1 MIAHEDKQ
9 KDFYDG
15 ILEKM
20 VSQDHAYRKIKE
32 AVDFET
38 LVKPLEKLYSKN
50 GTKGEPI
57 ERGFKCLLIQ
67 YWEDLSDR
75 QLERY
80 VRENMAMRWLCGYKL
95 DETTPD
101 HSYFGKLRKRIGL
114 EELSKIF
121 QSIVEQLKEA
131 GYVGNIFHFVDA
143 SSLLSKVNLWEARD
157 KAIKDR
163 ENKEKDEDGNKKM
176 NNKNVSKYSS
186 DKEAKF
192 GCKGKKKFWFGYKR
206 HVRVDMR
213 NGIITKTVATSADI
227 PDARAFVEEEL
238 CPDQGMVFLD
248 KGYDSNSVS
257 EEIEQNNCANA
268 TIQKI
273 NRKTKNKDLDRWR
286 SGVRMPYENVFRN
299 LRKTARYRGKPKV
312 GFQIT
317 FEAIAYNLKRLI
329 KIHEGGLVIA

>member
-1 MIAHEDKQ
+1 MIAHEDTQ

-20 VSQDHAYRKIKE
+20 VCQDHAYRKIKK
-32 AVDFET
+32 AVDFGT

-80 VRENMAMRWLCGYKL
+80 ARENMAMRWFCGYKL

-114 EELSKIF
+114 KELSKLF
-121 QSIVEQLKEA
+121 NRIVKDLEEA

-143 SSLLSKVNLWEARD
+143 SSFFSKVNLWEARD
-157 KAIKDR
+157 RAIKDR
-163 ENKEKDEDGNKKM
+163 ENNEKDEAGNKKM

-213 NGIITKTVATSADI
+213 NGIITKTAATSADI
-227 PDARAFVEEEL
+227 PDAKAFVEEEL

-273 NRKTKNKDLDRWR
+273 NKKTKNKDLDRWR